1 MSLSS
6 GSPSS
11 LLSPTVLSHTALA
24 ISTLVI
30 GYWLGVG
37 RSLFAYN
44 SSLKKRYDQLG
55 ADSDSDLDLDLRD
68 SDSEEEEA
76 GEGEG
81 DKGEKMNALRRG
93 LGKLSGGEECKMVLC
108 VRMDLKMD
116 KGKMAAQCW

>member
-1 MSLSS
+1 MSLYS
-6 GSPSS
+6 GSISS
-11 LLSPTVLSHTALA
+11 LLSSTVLSHTALA

-55 ADSDSDLDLDLRD
+55 ADSDSDLDLRD
-68 SDSEEEEA
+68 SDSEDQ

-81 DKGEKMNALRRG
+81 EDGEKMNALKRG